1 MPDTSG
7 MTAQQL
13 LDELMA
19 GNDRYV
25 GGDLTSFTEDLA
37 LIKQT
42 LNRDTREPPHEPVAA
57 LLTCAD
63 ARIPVEIIFDQIMGN
78 LFVTRVAGNIATAE
92 VIASIEYAVGV
103 LASVKLIIVLGHR
116 HCGAVKHTIATTAA
130 PGQISALY
138 APIRPAVILSPS
150 PDEEATTKAN
160 ARLQAILLRDA
171 SPVIAPLVKEGKL
184 LVVAAYYDIVTGV
197 VTLVPLA

>member
-1 MPDTSG
+1 MTDTSG

-19 GNDRYV
+19 GNARYV
-25 GGDLTSFTEDLA
+25 AGDLTSLNADLA
-37 LIKQT
+37 LIGQALDKE
-42 LNRDTREPPHEPVAA
+42 EPPHKPFAA

-63 ARIPVEIIFDQIMGN
+63 ARIPVEVIFEQIMGD

-103 LASVKLIIVLGHR
+103 LESVKVIMVLGHR
-116 HCGAVKHTIATTAA
+116 HCGAVKHTIKTTAA

-150 PDEEATTKAN
+150 PDEDATIKAN

-184 LVVAAYYDIVTGV
+184 LVVAAYYDIVTGK
-197 VTLVPLA
+197 VTPVPLA